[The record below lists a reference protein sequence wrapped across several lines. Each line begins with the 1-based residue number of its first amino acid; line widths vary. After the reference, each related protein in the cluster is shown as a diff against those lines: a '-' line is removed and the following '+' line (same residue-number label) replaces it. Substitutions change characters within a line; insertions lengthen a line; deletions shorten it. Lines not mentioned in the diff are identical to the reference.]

1 MTFEFIQVLDV
12 AITTIKQE
20 KTNSCAFTPLKEHVN
35 SFHYQNMLTQR
46 KINVYRAHI
55 LHALNEMCDQYV
67 VAG

>member
-35 SFHYQNMLTQR
+35 SFHYQNMLSRRYQVHLR
-46 KINVYRAHI
+46 QKRSK
-55 LHALNEMCDQYV
+55 
-67 VAG
+67 